1 MPFSLSG
8 YADDRLVSVTTETAK
23 EAFAKAVEWHVVHKL
38 TDVSI
43 SDGDK
48 SYSIAEFSST
58 MALLEIARM
67 VEAAAGPKA
76 RSEPF
81 LDLG

>member
-38 TDVSI
+38 TEVSI
-43 SDGDK
+43 SDGIK
-48 SYSIAEFSST
+48 SYSIGGFAST
-58 MALLEIARM
+58 MELQEIANT
-67 VEAAAGPKA
+67 VEA
-76 RSEPF
+76 
-81 LDLG
+81 